1 MSKMSFVTD
10 MILDT
15 FKRVLVRFKNAK
27 FGLLFF
33 INIFK
38 IPDFLTDNRVNI
50 FSKFKLIF
58 SLLTAIL
65 YIISGIDLIPEII
78 TGMFGFIDDIFVLVW
93 SLGIVNEE
101 IEKYKKILKDNLPK
115 RMRYY
120 QGMIDLNILE
130 KGENYKNL
138 KKSFVIFICTF
149 DLFGLGRHVY
159 TFENRCIEDLE
170 LPLGDDTTK
179 IILNT
184 KGTLDDVSPEM
195 KKLLN
200 YIDGEA
206 PSDEFTEELEQA
218 VKKVRDNEKWRLDY
232 MTLQMSY

>member
-78 TGMFGFIDDIFVLVW
+78 TCMFGFIDDIFVLVW

-101 IEKYKKILKDNLPK
+101 IEKYKKILKDSKDPNVIENVN
-115 RMRYY
+115 Y
-120 QGMIDLNILE
+120 NI
-130 KGENYKNL
+130 Y
-138 KKSFVIFICTF
+138 
-149 DLFGLGRHVY
+149 
-159 TFENRCIEDLE
+159 
-170 LPLGDDTTK
+170 
-179 IILNT
+179 
-184 KGTLDDVSPEM
+184 
-195 KKLLN
+195 
-200 YIDGEA
+200 
-206 PSDEFTEELEQA
+206 DEYE
-218 VKKVRDNEKWRLDY
+218 
-232 MTLQMSY
+232 

>member
-1 MSKMSFVTD
+1 MSKRSFVTD

-58 SLLTAIL
+58 SLSTA
-65 YIISGIDLIPEII
+65 SIDLIPEIL

-101 IEKYKKILKDNLPK
+101 IEKYKQLLKDSKDPNVIENVN
-115 RMRYY
+115 Y
-120 QGMIDLNILE
+120 NIYD
-130 KGENYKNL
+130 EN
-138 KKSFVIFICTF
+138 
-149 DLFGLGRHVY
+149 
-159 TFENRCIEDLE
+159 E
-170 LPLGDDTTK
+170 
-179 IILNT
+179 
-184 KGTLDDVSPEM
+184 
-195 KKLLN
+195 
-200 YIDGEA
+200 
-206 PSDEFTEELEQA
+206 
-218 VKKVRDNEKWRLDY
+218 
-232 MTLQMSY
+232 

>member
-15 FKRVLVRFKNAK
+15 FKIVLVRFKNAK

-101 IEKYKKILKDNLPK
+101 IEKYKKILNDSKDPNVIENVN
-115 RMRYY
+115 Y
-120 QGMIDLNILE
+120 NI
-130 KGENYKNL
+130 Y
-138 KKSFVIFICTF
+138 
-149 DLFGLGRHVY
+149 D
-159 TFENRCIEDLE
+159 EDE
-170 LPLGDDTTK
+170 
-179 IILNT
+179 
-184 KGTLDDVSPEM
+184 
-195 KKLLN
+195 
-200 YIDGEA
+200 
-206 PSDEFTEELEQA
+206 
-218 VKKVRDNEKWRLDY
+218 
-232 MTLQMSY
+232 